1 MRLVV
6 NTNRIIAALIR
17 DSTSRAIL
25 FSDKFE
31 FVTVGLTKVELN
43 RHKEAILR
51 KAKISEADLEKLMSL
66 IFSRQRRYAV
76 YCAGTRCGQR
86 GYMERRSAF
95 SGTKRCSRVD
105 NKRFG
110 WISVDQHLITESNIL
125 HLPPDPREL
134 NKVIGAA
141 GEI

>member
-66 IFSRQRRYAV
+66 IFSRVFVVSDVVIER
-76 YCAGTRCGQR
+76 T
-86 GYMERRSAF
+86 MEDA
-95 SGTKRCSRVD
+95 KRIMDGIDKDDTPFIALALAVD
-105 NKRFG
+105 NEGIWSDDPHFQEQNAVRVWTTKDLVG
-110 WISVDQHLITESNIL
+110 YLSTNI
-125 HLPPDPREL
+125 
-134 NKVIGAA
+134 
-141 GEI
+141 